1 MVLHILVLKGGI
13 RMFKSAKKRVI
24 KERDKLLEKLARLY
38 RYLATGN
45 VKQRELLEKQA
56 MIMHDYVDILNERLD
71 AWEE

>member
-1 MVLHILVLKGGI
+1 ML
-13 RMFKSAKKRVI
+13 KSAKRRVI
-24 KERDKLLEKLARLY
+24 KERDKLLEKLAKLY

-71 AWEE
+71 TWEE

>member
-1 MVLHILVLKGGI
+1 
-13 RMFKSAKKRVI
+13 MFKNAKKRVI

>member
-1 MVLHILVLKGGI
+1 
-13 RMFKSAKKRVI
+13 MFKSAKKRVI

>member
-1 MVLHILVLKGGI
+1 
-13 RMFKSAKKRVI
+13 MFKSAKKRVI
-24 KERDKLLEKLARLY
+24 KERDKLLEKLAKLY
-38 RYLATGN
+38 RHLATGN

>member
-1 MVLHILVLKGGI
+1 
-13 RMFKSAKKRVI
+13 MFKSAKKRVI
-24 KERDKLLEKLARLY
+24 RERDKLLEKLARLY

>member
-1 MVLHILVLKGGI
+1 
-13 RMFKSAKKRVI
+13 MFKSVKRRVI
-24 KERDKLLEKLARLY
+24 KERDKLLEKLAKLY

-56 MIMHDYVDILNERLD
+56 MIMHDYVDVLNERLD